1 MQLDAGIV
9 IEKLTQ
15 EIATVTQRAVIAE
28 AAKEILEAE
37 NVRLLEQVTKP
48 QEGENGE

>member
-1 MQLDAGIV
+1 MGIV
-9 IEKLTQ
+9 EERRLPWPKGLGQ
-15 EIATVTQRAVIAE
+15 AAKSEQ

-37 NVRLLEQVTKP
+37 NVRLQEQVTKP